1 MGKRRQIS
9 ETVQSREP
17 LEGGNGLGL
26 NTGGERT
33 RSAKKRPPLVSYTS
47 FEDEFGLKPP
57 RPFSTDD
64 DDDHRVG
71 DRDQGDRGEEE
82 GAEKKERKWW
92 HLS

>member
-9 ETVQSREP
+9 ETVQSREAA
-17 LEGGNGLGL
+17 EGGNGLGL
-26 NTGGERT
+26 NVGGEGTR

-57 RPFSTDD
+57 RPFMTDEE
-64 DDDHRVG
+64 G
-71 DRDQGDRGEEE
+71 DGGFDYRDEAERGE

>member
-1 MGKRRQIS
+1 LGKRRQIS

-17 LEGGNGLGL
+17 LEGGSGLGL

-57 RPFSTDD
+57 RPFSADED
-64 DDDHRVG
+64 GEAGFDHRH
-71 DRDQGDRGEEE
+71 QGDRGEEE